1 MKVVSKIKNLLLL
14 LPMVAGVAL
23 TQSCTENIDT
33 SARYT
38 FTGNTI
44 MSYLEEYP
52 DVYGEYCT
60 MLDSVNISEYSN
72 STLSQLLTARG
83 NYTCF
88 APTNEAI
95 HAYLQHLVDTGFIS
109 IPSWD
114 APEFQ
119 EVNPVTNKREL
130 LESVR
135 QTIVYNSLF
144 DHGDDEEAFQ
154 TSDFSEYLKFEL
166 PIQNMRNRNLTI
178 DQDATT
184 KQFIIGNSPISS
196 TNCNIFTINGRIHQ
210 IEKVIAPS
218 EKTVGS
224 FFTEVKNNNIYGYKI
239 YSVLL
244 DTCGLIKELSQHED
258 LEYYRGVMNG
268 SIKADYYHTT
278 EHSYGFLP
286 EHRYY
291 GYTVFAED
299 DNWWAN
305 ELGLTQEDILAMTSE
320 QITEA
325 VYNYVLDK
333 QYHLEDASRGSDFE
347 DINNALNQFVTYHL
361 IPAKIGPGKLVIH
374 HNELWYQPD
383 TKTGKGNIVYE
394 YFTSMGKR
402 RLIKTYE
409 AEQTWNGEK
418 DVIWIN
424 RFPQLNNGRNVS
436 YVTEKA
442 CDSDKEGVK
451 INLDNVEK
459 PINGYIYSISGCLYF
474 NKQTSENM
482 GTERIRMDAS
492 SLLKEL
498 LSCDIRAKESTA
510 DRHNKVRIPSSNV
523 YNFFDDLEIGD
534 KSYFFYLNGRQ
545 AHWMDYQG
553 DEWNVVGN
561 YELTFKL
568 PPVPKDGTYEL
579 RIGVQ
584 ANDQRGM
591 CQVYWGTNKN
601 ALPAAGIP
609 FDMRMG
615 GEQWFTK
622 AGTLQSTVGW
632 AKDEEDE
639 EVNIEIEKQM
649 RNKGYMKAP
658 NSIYTIGTKQTMRTV
673 SKILRRIIIREEM
686 KKDETYYIQFKSVL
700 DDINTQFFFDYI
712 EFCPKEVYDNP
723 LTPED
728 IW

>member
-1 MKVVSKIKNLLLL
+1 
-14 LPMVAGVAL
+14 
-23 TQSCTENIDT
+23 
-33 SARYT
+33 
-38 FTGNTI
+38 

-154 TSDFSEYLKFEL
+154 TSDFSEYLNVEL

-178 DQDATT
+178 SQDKTT
-184 KQFIIGNSPISS
+184 KQFIIGQSPISS

-244 DTCGLIKELSQHED
+244 DTCGLIKELSKHED

-291 GYTVFAED
+291 GYTVCAED

-305 ELGLTQEDILAMTSE
+305 ELGLTQEDIMAMSSE
-320 QITEA
+320 QITDA
-325 VYNYVLDK
+325 V
-333 QYHLEDASRGSDFE
+333 F
-347 DINNALNQFVTYHL
+347 
-361 IPAKIGPGKLVIH
+361 
-374 HNELWYQPD
+374 
-383 TKTGKGNIVYE
+383 
-394 YFTSMGKR
+394 
-402 RLIKTYE
+402 
-409 AEQTWNGEK
+409 
-418 DVIWIN
+418 
-424 RFPQLNNGRNVS
+424 
-436 YVTEKA
+436 
-442 CDSDKEGVK
+442 
-451 INLDNVEK
+451 
-459 PINGYIYSISGCLYF
+459 
-474 NKQTSENM
+474 
-482 GTERIRMDAS
+482 
-492 SLLKEL
+492 
-498 LSCDIRAKESTA
+498 
-510 DRHNKVRIPSSNV
+510 KVRTS
-523 YNFFDDLEIGD
+523 
-534 KSYFFYLNGRQ
+534 
-545 AHWMDYQG
+545 
-553 DEWNVVGN
+553 
-561 YELTFKL
+561 
-568 PPVPKDGTYEL
+568 
-579 RIGVQ
+579 
-584 ANDQRGM
+584 
-591 CQVYWGTNKN
+591 
-601 ALPAAGIP
+601 
-609 FDMRMG
+609 
-615 GEQWFTK
+615 
-622 AGTLQSTVGW
+622 
-632 AKDEEDE
+632 
-639 EVNIEIEKQM
+639 
-649 RNKGYMKAP
+649 
-658 NSIYTIGTKQTMRTV
+658 
-673 SKILRRIIIREEM
+673 
-686 KKDETYYIQFKSVL
+686 
-700 DDINTQFFFDYI
+700 
-712 EFCPKEVYDNP
+712 
-723 LTPED
+723 
-728 IW
+728 